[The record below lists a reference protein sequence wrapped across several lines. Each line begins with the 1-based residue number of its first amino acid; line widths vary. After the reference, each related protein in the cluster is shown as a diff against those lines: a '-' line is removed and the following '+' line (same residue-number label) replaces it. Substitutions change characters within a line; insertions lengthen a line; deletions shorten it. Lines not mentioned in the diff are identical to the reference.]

1 MSSLLRGVLFGMLRY
16 FIQLRNTNLK
26 PVPEHAH
33 GLDKIKF
40 PIYQKRTKQWQ
51 LLLQSVLRRFFFF
64 FISASYFSSSDQ
76 EGGKK
81 RSFPTCPPPPSF
93 PCVLARSYPLW
104 LIFCLRSSTNW
115 RQKSVVGQ
123 IVEEN
128 QPWLLGRFS
137 YQTNQIIQRSNGVFI
152 ALFSLKLVKSPIKST
167 GPIRKDLGSIISRCT
182 GNEPVLLPE
191 IEKAAEIELRKD

>member
-40 PIYQKRTKQWQ
+40 PIYHKRTKQWQ
-51 LLLQSVLRRFFFF
+51 LLLQSVLRRFFF

-81 RSFPTCPPPPSF
+81 RSFPTCPF
-93 PCVLARSYPLW
+93 PCVVARSYPLW

-152 ALFSLKLVKSPIKST
+152 VLFSLKLVKSPIKST
-167 GPIRKDLGSIISRCT
+167 RPIRKDLGSIISRCT
-182 GNEPVLLPE
+182 GNEPALLLE
-191 IEKAAEIELRKD
+191 IEKAAEIKLRKD

>member
-1 MSSLLRGVLFGMLRY
+1 MSSLLRGVLFGMLSY
-16 FIQLRNTNLK
+16 FIQLRNSNLK

-40 PIYQKRTKQWQ
+40 PIYHKRTKQWQ

-64 FISASYFSSSDQ
+64 HFCQLFFF
-76 EGGKK
+76 ERPGKGQK
-81 RSFPTCPPPPSF
+81 EVFPYLPPPPPF

-152 ALFSLKLVKSPIKST
+152 ALFSLKLVKSPMKST
-167 GPIRKDLGSIISRCT
+167 RPIRRDLGSIISRCT
-182 GNEPVLLPE
+182 GNEPALLLE
-191 IEKAAEIELRKD
+191 IEKAAEIKLRKD

>member
-1 MSSLLRGVLFGMLRY
+1 MQDKVKSIFIDELIWLQFCWWRTRPTLKTFANSNDMSSLLRGVLFGMLRY

-33 GLDKIKF
+33 GLDNIKF

-51 LLLQSVLRRFFFF
+51 LLLQSVLRRFFFLFCQLF
-64 FISASYFSSSDQ
+64 FF
-76 EGGKK
+76 ERPGRGRKEV
-81 RSFPTCPPPPSF
+81 FPYLHPHPPPP

-115 RQKSVVGQ
+115 RQKSVDGQ

-137 YQTNQIIQRSNGVFI
+137 YQTNQIMVS
-152 ALFSLKLVKSPIKST
+152 SSPYF
-167 GPIRKDLGSIISRCT
+167 L
-182 GNEPVLLPE
+182 
-191 IEKAAEIELRKD
+191 

>member
-40 PIYQKRTKQWQ
+40 SIYQKRTKQWQ

-64 FISASYFSSSDQ
+64 SFLPVIFLRATRK
-76 EGGKK
+76 GAK
-81 RSFPTCPPPPSF
+81 RGLSLPAPPPPF

-152 ALFSLKLVKSPIKST
+152 ALFSLKLVKSPMKST
-167 GPIRKDLGSIISRCT
+167 RPIRKDLGSIISRCT
-182 GNEPVLLPE
+182 GNEPALLLE
-191 IEKAAEIELRKD
+191 IEKAAEIKLRKD